1 MKKQKT
7 TPVGHHAGLQK
18 IHVIFCG
25 IRELTKGYGGVSLTH
40 PSRRGSTWACE
51 KTLIFRRKCKMKLFK
66 KLAAAMLAAAL
77 ALTMVGCG
85 GRNSLTDQIKDVLA
99 DFIAMQGD
107 EITYSKEL
115 DALAAKLVAEAD
127 KAAAKPENKD
137 KTVLNL
143 LIDKEVV
150 KAAGIDAAQETY
162 IVSAAEN
169 YKLLSSTA
177 NKQKAVLIA
186 EMLMANGKQIGSG
199 ELEKLS
205 NLGLAM
211 GKINGKEYIV
221 VLVN

>member
-1 MKKQKT
+1 
-7 TPVGHHAGLQK
+7 
-18 IHVIFCG
+18 
-25 IRELTKGYGGVSLTH
+25 
-40 PSRRGSTWACE
+40 
-51 KTLIFRRKCKMKLFK
+51 MKLFK

-85 GRNSLTDQIKDVLA
+85 GRNSLTDQIKAVLA

-169 YKLLSSTA
+169 YKLVSNTA

-186 EMLMANGKQIGSG
+186 EMLMTNGKQIGSG

>member
-1 MKKQKT
+1 
-7 TPVGHHAGLQK
+7 
-18 IHVIFCG
+18 
-25 IRELTKGYGGVSLTH
+25 
-40 PSRRGSTWACE
+40 
-51 KTLIFRRKCKMKLFK
+51 MKLFK
-66 KLAAAMLAAAL
+66 KLAAAVLVAAL

-85 GRNSLTDQIKDVLA
+85 GRNSLTDQIKDVIA
-99 DFIAMQGD
+99 DFYAMED
-107 EITYSKEL
+107 KDVTNKKEL

-211 GKINGKEYIV
+211 GKINGKDYIV

>member
-1 MKKQKT
+1 
-7 TPVGHHAGLQK
+7 
-18 IHVIFCG
+18 
-25 IRELTKGYGGVSLTH
+25 
-40 PSRRGSTWACE
+40 
-51 KTLIFRRKCKMKLFK
+51 MKLFK

-107 EITYSKEL
+107 EVTYSKEL

>member
-1 MKKQKT
+1 
-7 TPVGHHAGLQK
+7 
-18 IHVIFCG
+18 
-25 IRELTKGYGGVSLTH
+25 
-40 PSRRGSTWACE
+40 
-51 KTLIFRRKCKMKLFK
+51 MKLFK
-66 KLAAAMLAAAL
+66 KLAAAMLVAAL

-177 NKQKAVLIA
+177 NKEKA
-186 EMLMANGKQIGSG
+186 MLLALELVDSESEQIGNGRRDANSY
-199 ELEKLS
+199 
-205 NLGLAM
+205 GLAM
-211 GKINGKEYIV
+211 GKINGKEYFV
-221 VLVN
+221 MLMN

>member
-1 MKKQKT
+1 
-7 TPVGHHAGLQK
+7 
-18 IHVIFCG
+18 
-25 IRELTKGYGGVSLTH
+25 
-40 PSRRGSTWACE
+40 
-51 KTLIFRRKCKMKLFK
+51 MKLFK

-137 KTVLNL
+137 TTVLNL

-162 IVSAAEN
+162 IGSAAEN

>member
-1 MKKQKT
+1 
-7 TPVGHHAGLQK
+7 
-18 IHVIFCG
+18 
-25 IRELTKGYGGVSLTH
+25 
-40 PSRRGSTWACE
+40 
-51 KTLIFRRKCKMKLFK
+51 MKLFK
-66 KLAAAMLAAAL
+66 KLAAAMLVAAL

-85 GRNSLTDQIKDVLA
+85 GSNSLLDQVKNVIA
-99 DFIAMQGD
+99 DFYAMED
-107 EITYSKEL
+107 EDITNKKEL
-115 DALAAKLVAEAD
+115 DELAAKLVAEAD

-186 EMLMANGKQIGSG
+186 EMLMVNGKQIGSG
-199 ELEKLS
+199 ELDPS
-205 NLGLAM
+205 SYGFAM
-211 GKINGKEYIV
+211 GKINGKEYFV
-221 VLVN
+221 MLMNGPSRF

>member
-1 MKKQKT
+1 
-7 TPVGHHAGLQK
+7 
-18 IHVIFCG
+18 
-25 IRELTKGYGGVSLTH
+25 
-40 PSRRGSTWACE
+40 
-51 KTLIFRRKCKMKLFK
+51 MKLFK

-205 NLGLAM
+205 NLAFLRC
-211 GKINGKEYIV
+211 Y
-221 VLVN
+221 

>member
-1 MKKQKT
+1 
-7 TPVGHHAGLQK
+7 
-18 IHVIFCG
+18 
-25 IRELTKGYGGVSLTH
+25 
-40 PSRRGSTWACE
+40 
-51 KTLIFRRKCKMKLFK
+51 MKLFK

-162 IVSAAEN
+162 RVSAVEN
-169 YKLLSSTA
+169 YKLLSSTVS
-177 NKQKAVLIA
+177 KEKA
-186 EMLMANGKQIGSG
+186 LMFALELTDSENEQIGSG
-199 ELEKLS
+199 VLNPNS
-205 NLGLAM
+205 YGLAM
-211 GKINGKEYIV
+211 GKINGKEYFV
-221 VLVN
+221 MLMNGPSRL

>member
-1 MKKQKT
+1 
-7 TPVGHHAGLQK
+7 
-18 IHVIFCG
+18 
-25 IRELTKGYGGVSLTH
+25 
-40 PSRRGSTWACE
+40 
-51 KTLIFRRKCKMKLFK
+51 MKLFK
-66 KLAAAMLAAAL
+66 KLAAAMLAAVL

-85 GRNSLTDQIKDVLA
+85 GRNSLTDQIKNVLA

-127 KAAAKPENKD
+127 KAAAKPDNKG
-137 KTVLNL
+137 KTVLDL
-143 LIDKEVV
+143 LTDEKVV

-162 IVSAAEN
+162 IVSATEN
-169 YKLLSSTA
+169 YKLVSNTA

-186 EMLMANGKQIGSG
+186 EMLMTNGKQIGSG

-211 GKINGKEYIV
+211 GKINGKDYIV

>member
-1 MKKQKT
+1 
-7 TPVGHHAGLQK
+7 
-18 IHVIFCG
+18 
-25 IRELTKGYGGVSLTH
+25 
-40 PSRRGSTWACE
+40 
-51 KTLIFRRKCKMKLFK
+51 MKLFK

-169 YKLLSSTA
+169 YKLVSNTA

-186 EMLMANGKQIGSG
+186 EMLMTNGKQIGSG

>member
-1 MKKQKT
+1 
-7 TPVGHHAGLQK
+7 
-18 IHVIFCG
+18 
-25 IRELTKGYGGVSLTH
+25 
-40 PSRRGSTWACE
+40 
-51 KTLIFRRKCKMKLFK
+51 MKLFK
-66 KLAAAMLAAAL
+66 KLAAAVLVAAL

-85 GRNSLTDQIKDVLA
+85 GRNSLTDQIKDVIA
-99 DFIAMQGD
+99 DFYAMED
-107 EITYSKEL
+107 KDVTNKKEL
-115 DALAAKLVAEAD
+115 DALAAKLMAEAD
-127 KAAAKPENKD
+127 KAAAKAENKG
-137 KTVLNL
+137 KTVLEL
-143 LIDKEVV
+143 LIDEEVV
-150 KAAGIDAAQETY
+150 KAAGINAAKETY
-162 IVSAAEN
+162 RVSAVEN

>member
-1 MKKQKT
+1 
-7 TPVGHHAGLQK
+7 
-18 IHVIFCG
+18 
-25 IRELTKGYGGVSLTH
+25 
-40 PSRRGSTWACE
+40 
-51 KTLIFRRKCKMKLFK
+51 MKLFK

-99 DFIAMQGD
+99 DLIAMQGD

>member
-1 MKKQKT
+1 
-7 TPVGHHAGLQK
+7 
-18 IHVIFCG
+18 
-25 IRELTKGYGGVSLTH
+25 
-40 PSRRGSTWACE
+40 
-51 KTLIFRRKCKMKLFK
+51 MKLFK

-85 GRNSLTDQIKDVLA
+85 GRNSLTDQITDVLA

>member
-1 MKKQKT
+1 
-7 TPVGHHAGLQK
+7 
-18 IHVIFCG
+18 
-25 IRELTKGYGGVSLTH
+25 
-40 PSRRGSTWACE
+40 
-51 KTLIFRRKCKMKLFK
+51 MKLFK
-66 KLAAAMLAAAL
+66 KLAAAMLVAAL

-199 ELEKLS
+199 VLNPNS
-205 NLGLAM
+205 YGLAM
-211 GKINGKEYIV
+211 GKINGKEYFV
-221 VLVN
+221 MLMN

>member
-1 MKKQKT
+1 
-7 TPVGHHAGLQK
+7 
-18 IHVIFCG
+18 
-25 IRELTKGYGGVSLTH
+25 
-40 PSRRGSTWACE
+40 
-51 KTLIFRRKCKMKLFK
+51 MKLFK
-66 KLAAAMLAAAL
+66 KLAAAVLVAAL

-85 GRNSLTDQIKDVLA
+85 GRNSLTDQIKDVIA
-99 DFIAMQGD
+99 DLYAMEGED
-107 EITYSKEL
+107 LTNKNEL
-115 DALAAKLVAEAD
+115 DALAAKLMAEAD
-127 KAAAKPENKD
+127 KAAAKAENKD

>member
-1 MKKQKT
+1 M
-7 TPVGHHAGLQK
+7 
-18 IHVIFCG
+18 
-25 IRELTKGYGGVSLTH
+25 
-40 PSRRGSTWACE
+40 
-51 KTLIFRRKCKMKLFK
+51 
-66 KLAAAMLAAAL
+66 
-77 ALTMVGCG
+77 
-85 GRNSLTDQIKDVLA
+85 
-99 DFIAMQGD
+99 
-107 EITYSKEL
+107 
-115 DALAAKLVAEAD
+115 AEAD

>member
-1 MKKQKT
+1 
-7 TPVGHHAGLQK
+7 
-18 IHVIFCG
+18 
-25 IRELTKGYGGVSLTH
+25 
-40 PSRRGSTWACE
+40 
-51 KTLIFRRKCKMKLFK
+51 MKLFK
-66 KLAAAMLAAAL
+66 KLAAAVLVAAL

-85 GRNSLTDQIKDVLA
+85 GRNSLTDQIKDVIA
-99 DFIAMQGD
+99 DLYAMEGED
-107 EITYSKEL
+107 LTNKNEL
-115 DALAAKLVAEAD
+115 DALAAKLMAEAD
-127 KAAAKPENKD
+127 KAAAKAENKGI
-137 KTVLNL
+137 TVLDL
-143 LIDKEVV
+143 LTDDAVV
-150 KAAGIDAAQETY
+150 TAAGIDAAKETY
-162 IVSAAEN
+162 RVSAAEN

>member
-1 MKKQKT
+1 
-7 TPVGHHAGLQK
+7 
-18 IHVIFCG
+18 
-25 IRELTKGYGGVSLTH
+25 
-40 PSRRGSTWACE
+40 
-51 KTLIFRRKCKMKLFK
+51 MKLFK

-107 EITYSKEL
+107 EFTYSKEL

>member
-1 MKKQKT
+1 
-7 TPVGHHAGLQK
+7 
-18 IHVIFCG
+18 
-25 IRELTKGYGGVSLTH
+25 
-40 PSRRGSTWACE
+40 
-51 KTLIFRRKCKMKLFK
+51 MKLFK
-66 KLAAAMLAAAL
+66 KLAAAMLAAVL

-107 EITYSKEL
+107 ELTYSKEL

-127 KAAAKPENKD
+127 KAAAKTENKD
-137 KTVLNL
+137 ETVLEL
-143 LIDKEVV
+143 LTDEEVV

-169 YKLLSSTA
+169 YKLVSNTA

-186 EMLMANGKQIGSG
+186 EMLMGNGKVIGG
-199 ELEKLS
+199 GDLEKLS

-221 VLVN
+221 VLLN

>member
-1 MKKQKT
+1 
-7 TPVGHHAGLQK
+7 
-18 IHVIFCG
+18 
-25 IRELTKGYGGVSLTH
+25 
-40 PSRRGSTWACE
+40 
-51 KTLIFRRKCKMKLFK
+51 MKLFK
-66 KLAAAMLAAAL
+66 KLAAAVLVAAL

-85 GRNSLTDQIKDVLA
+85 GRNSLTDQIKDVIA
-99 DFIAMQGD
+99 DLYAMEGED
-107 EITYSKEL
+107 LTNKNEL
-115 DALAAKLVAEAD
+115 DALAAKLMAEAD
-127 KAAAKPENKD
+127 KAAAKAENKGI
-137 KTVLNL
+137 TVLDL
-143 LIDKEVV
+143 LTDDAVV
-150 KAAGIDAAQETY
+150 TAAGIDAAQETY